1 MTVIYDGIRFTPA
14 DLAAAARDANVHLV
28 GLSVLSGAHLTLV
41 GAVLAELKRLGVRAP
56 VVVGGIIPPD
66 DATTLKAMGV
76 AAVFTPKD
84 FRLDDILMDLVALAD
99 PARPNRPAA
108 LADV

>member
-14 DLAAAARDANVHLV
+14 AIAAAARDANAHLV

-41 GAVLAELKRLGVRAP
+41 GAVLEEMKRLGVRAP

-66 DATTLKAMGV
+66 DAATLKAMGV
-76 AAVFTPKD
+76 AAVFTLPKD
-84 FRLDDILMDLVALAD
+84 FRLDDILMELVALVD
-99 PARPNRPAA
+99 PARPNRPATVDA
-108 LADV
+108 